1 MQEERGEERGRRA
14 DSLERR
20 AAIPQTWSS
29 ETTEEPGYPKGLVT
43 PSRHT
48 HLPEAGTEQTSSKEK
63 PPYHCAVRKQLWS
76 SDITEEPGHPRGR
89 TSQRGIKSRLPR
101 KKSRR
106 TTAV

>member
-1 MQEERGEERGRRA
+1 MSGRKQSWSCSAVEAIRICPMQEERGEERGRRA

-20 AAIPQTWSS
+20 AAIPQT
-29 ETTEEPGYPKGLVT
+29 
-43 PSRHT
+43 
-48 HLPEAGTEQTSSKEK
+48 
-63 PPYHCAVRKQLWS
+63 WS